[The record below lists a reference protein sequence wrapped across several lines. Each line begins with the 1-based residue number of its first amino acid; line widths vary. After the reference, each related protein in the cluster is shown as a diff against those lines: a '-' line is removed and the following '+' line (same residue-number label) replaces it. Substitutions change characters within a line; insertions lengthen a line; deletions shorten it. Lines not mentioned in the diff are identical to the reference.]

1 MFSLSVKVDLI
12 YLILYNL
19 IYKVLPTTITSVAR
33 IPINLVLKQVEPIKE
48 KHAYKN
54 IKDYVARQKKKSAT

>member
-1 MFSLSVKVDLI
+1 MFSMSVKVDLI
-12 YLILYNL
+12 YLILYN
-19 IYKVLPTTITSVAR
+19 IVYINLPTTITSVAR
-33 IPINLVLKQVEPIKE
+33 IQINLVLKQLEPTKA